1 MPGLPGAAPDLLFET
16 QRGILVFIF
25 LLLSGHNRI
34 RLMNKS
40 TLLAPA
46 RLLPLFFSII
56 FSATVLRSQDVILQG
71 FYWNTHPGDVA
82 DTTTGGLWWD
92 TLATVAPQLSAAGFK
107 TVWTPPANKGFAGI
121 YDMGYGVYDYFDY
134 GQYNQNGTT
143 RTRHGNQSQFQAM
156 MTALHGQGL
165 NVMADVVLNHRAG
178 ASVTQL
184 EECDHNND
192 NFREPHYTKFRPASN
207 RILMDSTDFHP
218 NNHHCD
224 LFAPY
229 HDRIFFEDICY
240 FNLLDQTLDPGG
252 WYFGPHNL
260 GKAGD
265 SLVIWGRNMLDPVN
279 GPGFDEIRL
288 DAVKHVEPGF
298 LAPFLVELFDGQQPF
313 AVGELFDGDLGT
325 LAGYRNAV
333 EGFNVPGPG
342 AGSKDAN
349 LAIFD
354 FNLRYALRDLCNNGG
369 GGYNMWNLNSAGL
382 RFGSGLPGEDV
393 VTFVENH
400 DVDRIGFVTTTC
412 GDPETVATYGATCL
426 KFSTD
431 SGHDP
436 VLQDKD
442 DMGYPYILAAEG
454 RPTVFW
460 KDWFWYGLD
469 DAIGWQMNLRKATA
483 AGTSTPVA
491 SLGPVF
497 TAGNGGDLFV
507 LNRAGGGGKPGLVL
521 ALNDNPTT
529 TASAWVN
536 TPFSDK
542 YLKDYSDGYL
552 FQHTRAF
559 GDSRAQVKA
568 QPRDHSWW
576 APTGYY
582 PAAPGTSSHF
592 QMDAT
597 PGGCPHF
604 VALRVADAS
613 NLLVGGSPIAA
624 GDEVAVKNTNGNVV
638 GIGRIGQ
645 GFAWDGVHDMLVE
658 VLGSPSAN
666 GMSNGEQF
674 HFVVWDQSAGQE
686 VEIASAQY
694 ASTGTSFSFA
704 PFRPATPNRNGN
716 FSTFNVTASAQG
728 LFACGGISRVTGFSQ
743 NPVAGNVDFCGTA
756 SQANAATYDNGL
768 QSGDNDGSGFLA
780 WASLNPGSNNG
791 NAGFFTGNATTN
803 GDGDGNGDG
812 DINTGG
818 EAWGFYA
825 NTGNIA
831 EATRPFAIAMPSG
844 ATLSFRMDNGW
855 LDDGAATGTVGFSL
869 RNSSNQNLMEFYF
882 IEGNSNYTINDAT
895 GNSPGNSGIPFTD
908 EGLLIEIEV
917 LTATTYQLR
926 VTPLAG
932 GGPYSFDRA
941 FNNSGSPD
949 RLRFFNFSAGGGDP
963 RNLFFNSLSLC
974 FPPAL
979 VVNEVDYDQP
989 GSGDVAEFVELKNV
1003 GNNTVDLSQY
1013 KLELLNSGGSVYR
1026 TVNLSGMLAA
1036 GAYHVVCNDGS
1047 GVANCNQSFSGSTD
1061 QMDDGPA
1068 AVRVVYQNIFTA
1080 DAVAYE
1086 SAVPNG
1092 TEGTAVATG
1101 DNAATAGI
1109 GLSRNPDGNDTDNN
1123 NADFIRTCVTPGV
1136 TNATDNTDSDADGA
1150 PDACDPCPLADENSV
1165 SGFDAPNCA
1174 CLPGKFAVY
1183 TSGVITGCTD
1193 CPPGKFCPDGLNAY
1207 PCPVNTAQSASGAIL
1222 CPPCAEG
1229 THAAE
1234 GSTTCTPNDPP
1245 AIALSGN
1252 NAAIP
1257 NRANTGNAGN
1267 DTDFGSTA
1275 QGVPITHTFTVEN
1288 LFGSNP
1294 LTLTGVPLVTVA
1306 GVHQGDF
1313 SVTQPI
1319 ASSLPGGTIT
1329 TFTVTFTPTA
1339 AGLRSALIVL
1349 THNDLPDN
1357 PFVFAVQGIGL

>member
-1 MPGLPGAAPDLLFET
+1 
-16 QRGILVFIF
+16 
-25 LLLSGHNRI
+25 
-34 RLMNKS
+34 MNKS
-40 TLLAPA
+40 TPLVPA
-46 RLLPLFFSII
+46 RLLPLFFLIL
-56 FSATVLRSQDVILQG
+56 FSANTLRSQDVILQG

-82 DTTTGGLWWD
+82 NTTTGGLWWD
-92 TLATVAPQLSAAGFK
+92 TISTVAPQLAAAGFK

-143 RTRHGNQSQFQAM
+143 RTRHGNQSQFQGM

-165 NVMADVVLNHRAG
+165 HVMADVVLNHRAG
-178 ASVTQL
+178 ASVTQA
-184 EECDHNND
+184 EECDHNGD
-192 NFREPHYTKFRPASN
+192 NFREPRYTKFRPASN

-240 FNLLDQTLDPGG
+240 FNQIDQVLDPGG

-298 LAPFLVELFDGQQPF
+298 LAPFLVELFNGQQPF
-313 AVGELFDGDLGT
+313 CVGELFDGDLGT

-333 EGFNVPGPG
+333 EGFNVAGPG

-354 FNLRYALRDLCNNGG
+354 FNLRYALRDLCNNGA
-369 GGYNMWNLNSAGL
+369 GGYNMWNLNGAGL
-382 RFGSGLPGEDV
+382 RFGGGLPGEDV

-436 VLQDKD
+436 VFQDKD
-442 DMGYPYILAAEG
+442 DLGYPYILAAEG

-460 KDWFWYGLD
+460 KDWFWYNLD
-469 DAIGWQMNLRKATA
+469 EAIGWQMNLREATA
-483 AGTSTPVA
+483 AGSSTPIA

-521 ALNDNPTT
+521 ALNDNPSA

-536 TPFSDK
+536 TPFSNK

-552 FQHTRAF
+552 FQYTQAF

-576 APTGYY
+576 APTGLY

-597 PGGCPHF
+597 PGGCPHY
-604 VALRVADAS
+604 VVLRVADKSGLFVNGA
-613 NLLVGGSPIAA
+613 PIAV
-624 GDEVAVKNTNGNVV
+624 GDEVAVKNSNGDVV
-638 GIGRIGQ
+638 SIGRIGQ
-645 GFAWDGVHDMLVE
+645 GFAWDGVHDMLIE
-658 VLGSPSAN
+658 VLGAPSAN
-666 GMSNGEQF
+666 GMGNGEKLRL
-674 HFVVWDQSAGQE
+674 VVWDQSASQE
-686 VEIASAQY
+686 VEISRLFFVPVNNV
-694 ASTGTSFSFA
+694 FSFK
-704 PFRPATPNRNGN
+704 PLRPETPNRNGN
-716 FSTFNVTASAQG
+716 FSTFNVTATSQQG
-728 LFACGGISRVTGFSQ
+728 LFVCGGISRIVAFLPPLTGQSAF
-743 NPVAGNVDFCGTA
+743 PVCGNT
-756 SQANAATYDNGL
+756 SQANAGVYDNGL
-768 QSGDNDGSGFLA
+768 QAGDNDGSGFLA
-780 WASLNPGSNNG
+780 WTDVNPSSNSG
-791 NAGFFTGNATTN
+791 NAGLFIGNSTTN
-803 GDGDGNGDG
+803 GDGDFNGDS
-812 DINTGG
+812 DINTSG

-831 EATRPFAIAMPSG
+831 EATRPFVGPMTATT
-844 ATLSFRMDNGW
+844 TLSFTMDNGW
-855 LDDGAATGTVGFSL
+855 LDDQSAAGVVGFSL

-882 IEGNSNYTINDAT
+882 REGDINYTKSDAINST
-895 GNSPGNSGIPFTD
+895 PNNTGIPFTD
-908 EGLLIEIEV
+908 EGLNISITV
-917 LTATTYQLR
+917 YDDGTYLLYI
-926 VTPLAG
+926 TPLAG
-932 GGPYSFDRA
+932 GGPYALDGIL
-941 FNNSGSPD
+941 NNATPPD
-949 RLRFFNFSAGGGDP
+949 RIRFFNFSAGNGNGLDGIP
-963 RNLFFNSLSLC
+963 DRRNLFVNSLNLC
-974 FPPAL
+974 FPPTL
-979 VVNEVDYDQP
+979 VINEIDYDQP
-989 GSGDVAEFVELKNV
+989 GGADVAEYVEIRNV
-1003 GNNTVDLSQY
+1003 NNLPVDMSAY
-1013 KLELLNSGGSVYR
+1013 KLQLLTSGGTPYQ
-1026 TVNLSGMLAA
+1026 TVNLSGTLAEFA
-1036 GAYHVVCNDGS
+1036 TYVVCGNGS
-1047 GVANCNQSFSGSTD
+1047 GVPNCNQAFSGSTD
-1061 QMDDGPA
+1061 QIDDGPA
-1068 AVRVVYQNIFTA
+1068 AVRLLLYDALTA
-1080 DAVAYE
+1080 DSVFY
-1086 SAVPNG
+1086 
-1092 TEGTAVATG
+1092 EGTGVSPG
-1101 DNAATAGI
+1101 DNDQTPSV
-1109 GLSRNPDGNDTDNN
+1109 GLSRMPDGSDTDDNSDWVLN
-1123 NADFIRTCVTPGV
+1123 CNTPGILNEQ
-1136 TNATDNTDSDADGA
+1136 TLTDTDADAA
-1150 PDACDPCPLADENSV
+1150 PDACDPCPLADENTV
-1165 SGFDAPNCA
+1165 PGFDTPNCA

-1183 TSGVITGCTD
+1183 TGSVITGCTD
-1193 CPPGKFCPDGLNAY
+1193 CPPGYFCPDGLTAY
-1207 PCPVNTAQSASGAIL
+1207 PCPVYTAQSASGAVD
-1222 CPPCAEG
+1222 CVPCAMG

-1234 GSTTCTPNDPP
+1234 GSTSCTPNDPP
-1245 AIALSGN
+1245 QIALSGN
-1252 NAAIP
+1252 NTAIP
-1257 NRANTGNAGN
+1257 NRANTGSAGN
-1267 DTDFGSTA
+1267 DTDFGSAA
-1275 QGVPITHTFTVEN
+1275 QGVPVTHTFTVEN

-1294 LTLTGVPLVTVA
+1294 LVLNGVPLVTVA
-1306 GVHQGDF
+1306 GVHQSDF

-1357 PFVFAVQGIGL
+1357 PFVFAVQGMGL